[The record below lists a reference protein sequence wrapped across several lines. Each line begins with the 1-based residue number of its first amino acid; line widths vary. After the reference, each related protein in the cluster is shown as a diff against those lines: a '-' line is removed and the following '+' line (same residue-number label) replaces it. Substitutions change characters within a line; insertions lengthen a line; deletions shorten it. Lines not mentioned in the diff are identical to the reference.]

1 MAIKIYIDQGHSRGG
16 VNGGAEGFGLVEQD
30 ITFQVGMYLAD
41 LLNNTP
47 GYEARVSRPT
57 IDTVLG
63 HNNSTSLAARVADAN
78 SWGADYFMSIHCN
91 ASENPSYNGTEVYI
105 YNELSKSYPLAQA
118 ILDQIVAEV
127 GTRDN
132 GVRVNSR
139 LYVLRR
145 TYMPSLLI
153 ELAYITNPEDAEK
166 LRNNQF
172 EFAQAIYD
180 GIRIELG

>member
-1 MAIKIYIDQGHSRGG
+1 MAIKIYVDQGHSRGG
-16 VNGGAEGFGLVEQD
+16 VNGGAEGFGMVEQD
-30 ITFQVGMYLAD
+30 ITYQVGKYLAD

-47 GYEARVSRPT
+47 GYEAKMSRPT

-63 HNNSTSLAARVADAN
+63 YNSSTSLAARVAEAN
-78 SWGADYFMSIHCN
+78 AWGADYFMSIHCN
-91 ASENPSYNGTEVYI
+91 ASENPEYNGSEVYI
-105 YNELSKSYPLAQA
+105 YSELSKSFPLAQS
-118 ILDQIVAEV
+118 ILNQIVAEV

-132 GVRVNSR
+132 GVRTNSR

-145 TYMPSLLI
+145 TQMPSLLI
-153 ELAYITNPEDAEK
+153 ELAYITNYEDSQK
-166 LRNNQF
+166 LLNNQS

>member
-1 MAIKIYIDQGHSRGG
+1 MAIKIYIVQGHSRGG
-16 VNGGAEGFGLVEQD
+16 INGGAEGFGLVEQD
-30 ITFQVGMYLAD
+30 IVFQVGLYLAN

-47 GYEARVSRPT
+47 GYEARLSRPEIET
-57 IDTVLG
+57 ILG
-63 HNNSTSLAARVADAN
+63 YNNTTSLAARVADAN
-78 SWGADYFMSIHCN
+78 NWGADYFMSIHTN
-91 ASENPSYNGTEVYI
+91 ASVDPSYNGTEVYI
-105 YNELSKSYPLAQA
+105 FNELSQSYPLAQS
-118 ILDQIVAEV
+118 ILNQIVAEV

-132 GVRVNSR
+132 GVRVNPR

-145 TYMPSLLI
+145 TNMPSLLI
-153 ELAYITNPEDAEK
+153 ELAYITNPSDAEK

>member
-1 MAIKIYIDQGHSRGG
+1 MAIRIYIDQGHSRG
-16 VNGGAEGFGLVEQD
+16 VNAGAEGFGLVEQD
-30 ITFQVGMYLAD
+30 VVFQVGLYLAT

-47 GYEARVSRPT
+47 GYEARLSRPD

-63 HNNSTSLAARVADAN
+63 FNNSTSLAARVADAN
-78 SWGADYFMSIHCN
+78 NWGADYFMSIHTN
-91 ASENPSYNGTEVYI
+91 ASVDPNYNGTEVYI
-105 YNELSKSYPLAQA
+105 YNELSQSYPLALS
-118 ILDQIVAEV
+118 ILNQIVAEV

-132 GVRVNSR
+132 GVRVNPR

-145 TYMPSLLI
+145 TTMPSLLI
-153 ELAYITNPEDAEK
+153 ELAYITNPQDAEK